1 MLSLKLSTDLQQFQN
16 KKVRKVLQ
24 QKQRKAK
31 IKRSQDKLQNHRKT
45 QCTLVSRVDPGAYS
59 GQESRISPCNPGVGW
74 GGQSRLCGGHPGKV
88 SWPAE
93 ERLESCPCPQADTPS
108 TPAQAVGSSGKA
120 WMKLPGQLDTSH
132 YEFRRLAPKH
142 VQ

>member
-1 MLSLKLSTDLQQFQN
+1 MFNEKEREHGKNSKNQKKSRQTAKSQEDSVHPGLQGGSGSLQWTRVQNLSLQ
-16 KKVRKVLQ
+16 
-24 QKQRKAK
+24 
-31 IKRSQDKLQNHRKT
+31 
-45 QCTLVSRVDPGAYS
+45 S
-59 GQESRISPCNPGVGW
+59 GGGVG
-74 GGQSRLCGGHPGKV
+74 GPSRLCGGHPGKV